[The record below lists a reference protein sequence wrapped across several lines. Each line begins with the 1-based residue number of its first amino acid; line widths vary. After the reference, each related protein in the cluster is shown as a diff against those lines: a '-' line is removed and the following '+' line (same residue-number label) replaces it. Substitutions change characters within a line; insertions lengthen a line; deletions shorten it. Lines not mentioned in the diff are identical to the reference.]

1 MVMSVSPDDIYGM
14 PQPRSDHSIAGLIG
28 SLAREASKLL
38 RLEISL
44 ARAELEAKL
53 SEVGTGAIEMV
64 AGGLIIYA
72 GFLALLVAAGLGLA
86 LVLQPWLAALVV
98 GAVTLSIG
106 AITAFM
112 GKRTLE
118 SHTLIPERTL
128 RSLREDAAWARE
140 QMR

>member
-1 MVMSVSPDDIYGM
+1 M
-14 PQPRSDHSIAGLIG
+14 PPPRSDHSIAGLIG